1 MYNLVMVTEW
11 EPQKG
16 KEQGFSLVEIMMAI
30 VLSAV
35 ALGVG
40 FSLLTLGSQVSART
54 ESLLAANSVA
64 FAKVQEYENRTFTN
78 IPIGVSAS
86 SYLVEDF
93 SSSLPT
99 LTGGKV
105 RNGTA
110 KVYTQ
115 YMPNSQSLIKM
126 NVVIE
131 FQYGSRLRKIEYG
144 TYVQMGGVG
153 R

>member
-1 MYNLVMVTEW
+1 MVREW
-11 EPQKG
+11 EPQHK
-16 KEQGFSLVEIMMAI
+16 KELGFSLVEIMMAI
-30 VLSAV
+30 ALSAV

-64 FAKVQEYENRTFTN
+64 FAKVQEYENKAFTS

-86 SYLVEDF
+86 SFLVEDF

-131 FQYGSRLRKIEYG
+131 FQYGSRMRKIEYG

>member
-1 MYNLVMVTEW
+1 MYNLLMVREW
-11 EPQKG
+11 EHQDKN
-16 KEQGFSLVEIMMAI
+16 ELGFSLVEIMMAI

-64 FAKVQEYENRTFTN
+64 FAKVQEYENKSFTS
-78 IPIGVSAS
+78 IPIGVPAS
-86 SYLVEDF
+86 SYMVEDF
-93 SSSLPT
+93 SSSLST
-99 LTGGKV
+99 LSGGKV

-131 FQYGSRLRKIEYG
+131 FQYGSRMRKIEYG